1 MFGLLH
7 THKLIFAGRD
17 AADGD
22 AWSLRFR
29 PATQLTWRAGQH
41 VLLRLPGMAIKPFTL
56 ASAPQEG
63 SVIIGTSLRSQS
75 WFKQKL
81 AALTPGDRIVVHG
94 PLMNFTLDGAG
105 ADVVMLAQGIGI
117 TPFRAMLRHLAL
129 SGAETTSATLI
140 HVATGHTYRR
150 DTEAD
155 ATRAYYPHH
164 ADEFNANLAEVID
177 NHPEATYFIA
187 GHRGFVNATATT
199 LKTAGIARQRIRRDA
214 YYGYTPRSDAGRS
227 TDTRSRDSKEMA

>member
-7 THKLIFAGRD
+7 THKLIFEGRD

-22 AWSLRFR
+22 AWSLRFH
-29 PATQLTWRAGQH
+29 PTTELTWRAGQH

-75 WFKQKL
+75 SFKQKL
-81 AALTPGDRIVVHG
+81 AALTPGDRVAMHG
-94 PLMNFTLDGAG
+94 PLMNFSLDGAG
-105 ADVVMLAQGIGI
+105 TDVVMLAQGIGI
-117 TPFRAMLRHLAL
+117 TPFRSMLRHLVL

-140 HVATGHTYRR
+140 HVATGHAYRL
-150 DTEAD
+150 DTEPD

-164 ADEFNANLAEVID
+164 ADEFTSTLTEVVGS
-177 NHPEATYFIA
+177 HPEATYFIA
-187 GHRGFVNATATT
+187 GHRGFVNATAAT
-199 LKTAGIARQRIRRDA
+199 LKTAGIARQRIRRDT
-214 YYGYTPRSDAGRS
+214 YYGYTPRSDAGS
-227 TDTRSRDSKEMA
+227 ATDTRSPDSKEMA

>member
-7 THKLIFAGRD
+7 THKLIFDGRN
-17 AADGD
+17 AEDGD

-29 PATQLTWRAGQH
+29 PTTALTWRAGQH

-75 WFKQKL
+75 SFKRKL
-81 AALTPGDRIVVHG
+81 AALTPGDRVAAHG

-105 ADVVMLAQGIGI
+105 TDVVMLAQGIGI

-140 HVATGHTYRR
+140 HVAAGHTYRR

-164 ADEFNANLAEVID
+164 ADEFTADLAEVID

-187 GHRGFVNATATT
+187 GHRAFVKSTAAALTT
-199 LKTAGIARQRIRRDA
+199 ADIALQRIRRDT
-214 YYGYTPRSDAGRS
+214 YYGYTPRSDASRT
-227 TDTRSRDSKEMA
+227 TDTRPRDSKEMA

>member
-7 THKLIFAGRD
+7 THKLIFEGRD

-22 AWSLRFR
+22 AWSLRFH
-29 PATQLTWRAGQH
+29 PTTELTWRAGQH

-75 WFKQKL
+75 SFKQKL
-81 AALTPGDRIVVHG
+81 AALTPGDRVAVHG

-129 SGAETTSATLI
+129 NGAETRSATLI
-140 HVATGHTYRR
+140 HVAAGHTYRR

-164 ADEFNANLAEVID
+164 AHEFAANLAEVVD

-187 GHRGFVNATATT
+187 GHRGFVNTTATT
-199 LKTAGIARQRIRRDA
+199 LKTAGIARQRIRRDT

-227 TDTRSRDSKEMA
+227 TVARPHASKDIS